1 MTALH
6 IHDSQRKQQGEGGG
20 EADIS
25 RLRHWF
31 PRKMTCENQAHK
43 FHCDTCNYPDLASA
57 SDWSCCV
64 GNLLWGTTQ
73 IWIVTHHQM
82 EYLRLFLRRH
92 IAGKP
97 VMALQSVDWWFSQA
111 VHIMPLIPAVCKSGV
126 DILTPAGKT
135 CNLYYNLCTYGIGYI
150 NFLGR
155 GGIEMRVETWIWRQ
169 SSCSWELLVLTQTPV
184 SDSHLS
190 LAC

>member
-1 MTALH
+1 
-6 IHDSQRKQQGEGGG
+6 
-20 EADIS
+20 
-25 RLRHWF
+25 
-31 PRKMTCENQAHK
+31 
-43 FHCDTCNYPDLASA
+43 
-57 SDWSCCV
+57 
-64 GNLLWGTTQ
+64 
-73 IWIVTHHQM
+73 M

-92 IAGKP
+92 IVGKP

-111 VHIMPLIPAVCKSGV
+111 VHIMPLIPVVCKSGV

-190 LAC
+190 LACLSKMLTSLPFFRNKEKWANMFCRISTGYQEVCVHVCCGGTVQSEIMTSCGQWPVNKYIPKRQW